1 MERKRKSTRRMAE
14 GKFRSGLYLFLPLL
28 LGFILVLALIRYHAF
43 SKVPITPP
51 VYEEVYHGESDLSRR
66 IGAVEGTI
74 YEALYEGG
82 VPANRIRF
90 FRVQPRRVQADRW
103 DFSELHVELPD
114 RKAQDNIAE
123 ILTRALSLLEPEVSF
138 EKRRNQK
145 GGLLFLTFVGNYPTH
160 EIRLLV
166 DGKRKKEAK
175 ELPKIAL
182 IIDDLGYERVVAT
195 ALVQMDLPL
204 TLSFLPLAPHG
215 RSLMEAAAKMG
226 KEAMLHAPME
236 RNDFSRAGL
245 GPGALLSDM
254 TKDEIRRTMKSDLEE
269 IVDVRGVN
277 NHMGSHFTKQ
287 ADKMTAAL
295 KEIHRWKLYFV
306 DSRTTPETIAFDLAR
321 KMGVPTAKRDV
332 FLDNDLS
339 DKAIRFQMER
349 LVGIA
354 EQSGHAIGIGHPHE
368 ETLTVLQDYLHT
380 LKDRVEVVPV
390 SHLVK

>member
-1 MERKRKSTRRMAE
+1 MDRKRKSRKRMAE
-14 GKFRSGLYLFLPLL
+14 GKSRSGLFLFLPLL
-28 LGFILVLALIRYHAF
+28 IGFILVLALLRYHAF

-51 VYEEVYHGESDLSRR
+51 VFEEVYNGESDLSRR
-66 IGAVEGTI
+66 IGAIEGTI

-82 VPANRIRF
+82 VPASRIRF
-90 FRVQPRRVQADRW
+90 LRVQPRWVQADHW
-103 DFSELHVELPD
+103 DFSELRVELPD
-114 RKAQDNIAE
+114 RKARDGIAE
-123 ILTRALSLLEPEVSF
+123 LLTRALSLLQPEVSF
-138 EKRRNQK
+138 EKRRNQN
-145 GGLLFLTFVGNYPTH
+145 GELLFFTFAGNYPTH

-166 DGKRKKEAK
+166 DETEKQRTKD
-175 ELPKIAL
+175 LPKIAL
-182 IIDDLGYERVVAT
+182 IIDDLGYEMGVAT
-195 ALVQMDLPL
+195 ALIQMDLPI

-215 RSLMEAAAKMG
+215 KSLMEAAAKMG
-226 KEAMLHAPME
+226 KEVMLHAPME
-236 RNDFSRAGL
+236 RNDFSRTGL

-254 TKDEIRRTMKSDLEE
+254 NDDEIRRTMKSDLEE
-269 IVDVRGVN
+269 ITAVRGVN
-277 NHMGSHFTKQ
+277 NHMGSHFTQQ
-287 ADKMTAAL
+287 ADKMAPAL
-295 KEIHRWKLYFV
+295 REIHRWKLYFV

-368 ETLTVLQDYLHT
+368 ETLTVLQDYLHP
-380 LKDRVEVVPV
+380 LKERVDVVPV